1 MIGVDQIEF
10 SDDGTALVVF
20 WPNEDD
26 EQLAVYRVADRP
38 CGTCDGSGEQDWI
51 IDNGGRPG
59 NYPTPCPGCGGSGRH
74 CFDIEVVVPEGR
86 GDMFPDPGWFRTL
99 TVSVVPGAIEGL
111 TVKNLAV
118 WSAQYLPSAAAPG
131 QWAVKLAVHA

>member
-38 CGTCDGSGEQDWI
+38 CDTCDGSGEQDWI

-59 NYPTPCPGCGGSGRH
+59 NYPTPCPDCFGSGRL
-74 CFDIEVVVPEGR
+74 CFEIEVEGEWEPR
-86 GDMFPDPGWFRTL
+86 MTEDRTL
-99 TVSVVPGAIEGL
+99 IVSVQPGMVEQQDDG
-111 TVKNLAV
+111 T
-118 WSAQYLPSAAAPG
+118 WR
-131 QWAVKLAVHA
+131 VKLAVHA